1 MMTKNARRQRKRRIT
16 LAGGVKIDQPAT
28 QGRRTDVEKAEDA
41 RRKPLEARLA
51 RGGVM
56 TAAEINAASAA
67 LKSAMQATSPEERKL
82 RVKSLAK
89 KVDEAR
95 RKKAGS
101 DMFETDV
108 GYCANHLLSPKDAA
122 TVVKTF
128 NHISA
133 SYRNYMVYFVGQTG
147 NPKCAAIA
155 MIPDAMET
163 DPSLRVDL
171 RTHDE
176 KVSAAKASWAAWEK
190 RMNALP
196 FPQMKWALGGALR
209 GFLGDGTLWR
219 DAKPTHTGRTVVAA
233 LQAMGV

>member
-1 MMTKNARRQRKRRIT
+1 MTSHAERKRRARARRIN
-16 LAGGVKIDQPAT
+16 LAGGETAPQPLVGAGRPRKAT
-28 QGRRTDVEKAEDA
+28 EDPA
-41 RRKPLEARLA
+41 K
-51 RGGVM
+51 
-56 TAAEINAASAA
+56 SA
-67 LKSAMQATSPEERKL
+67 LKTRLRIRGIPDTPDNQKRAVAPAFGSDVGMCIDATL
-82 RVKSLAK
+82 TG
-89 KVDEAR
+89 DEAT
-95 RKKAGS
+95 KAW
-101 DMFETDV
+101 D
-108 GYCANHLLSPKDAA
+108 
-122 TVVKTF
+122 TF
-128 NHISA
+128 SHISA

-155 MIPDAMET
+155 MIPDVMET

-171 RTHDE
+171 RSHDE
-176 KVSAAKASWAAWEK
+176 KVSAAKASWAAWER